1 VKKLFETVIATLA
14 IGGLMLVGQSW
25 SQQDPV
31 DDQVAGPKRGVEPE
45 YGDSQRGK
53 QDGFKDSQRGKQGG
67 FKKFKRS
74 DIEDSGSA
82 KTGRT
87 IEELLNRL
95 RETQEKKG
103 TIVSQS
109 GLMSSTTTETPETPD
124 EAKQKAELMKQL
136 EAAVA
141 AGFDEDMKVREGELS
156 KLEERLNKLRAQ
168 LDRRRKAKGEIIQL
182 EVKVLVNEAEGL
194 GFVGVPSPWSR
205 KGMKDNPNKP
215 FFKAP
220 ILNVPMPM
228 QVMPNFKDDHFE
240 PRPAYKESRPRYGE
254 ENPTNK
260 QAPPTEGK

>member
-1 VKKLFETVIATLA
+1 VKKLLETVTAILA

-31 DDQVAGPKRGVEPE
+31 DDQVAGPRSAVEP
-45 YGDSQRGK
+45 GQ
-53 QDGFKDSQRGKQGG
+53 KDSRSGKWGG

-74 DIEDSGSA
+74 DIEESGSA

-87 IEELLNRL
+87 IEELLIQL
-95 RETQEKKG
+95 GETQEKKG

-109 GLMSSTTTETPETPD
+109 GLKSSTTTETPEAPE
-124 EAKQKAELMKQL
+124 EAKKRAEIMKQL

-141 AGFDEDMKVREGELS
+141 AGFDEDMQVREGELS

-168 LDRRRKAKGEIIQL
+168 LDRRQKAKGEIIQL

-205 KGMKDNPNKP
+205 KGMILGPQTDTP
-215 FFKAP
+215 FIKRP
-220 ILNVPMPM
+220 ITNGKVPMPM
-228 QVMPNFKDDHFE
+228 NLGPDFKRDEFV
-240 PRPAYKESRPRYGE
+240 PRRPGISPTYKEE
-254 ENPTNK
+254 
-260 QAPPTEGK
+260 PPEYKEKGK

>member
-1 VKKLFETVIATLA
+1 VKKLFETVIAILA

-31 DDQVAGPKRGVEPE
+31 DEQRPEALAKPRSAAEPGQIEFRRPKW
-45 YGDSQRGK
+45 
-53 QDGFKDSQRGKQGG
+53 GG

-87 IEELLNRL
+87 IEELLNQL
-95 RETQEKKG
+95 GETQEKKG
-103 TIVSQS
+103 TIVSQQ
-109 GLMSSTTTETPETPD
+109 GLKSSTTTETPETPD
-124 EAKQKAELMKQL
+124 EAKQRAEIMKQL

-205 KGMKDNPNKP
+205 KGMMGLQIDTLK
-215 FFKAP
+215 
-220 ILNVPMPM
+220 
-228 QVMPNFKDDHFE
+228 
-240 PRPAYKESRPRYGE
+240 RPDYQR
-254 ENPTNK
+254 
-260 QAPPTEGK
+260 